1 MSNNHEQ
8 EWLATYHKGDSRLQ
22 NKRHGI
28 LRLNPKKNRLEFAV
42 QTKEA
47 EDAPFVIVSYPVQY
61 LRQVKII
68 EKRRKV
74 KKQEFLELTFGDP
87 PDVMKPLFSFSLI
100 EISVIQR
107 DIKNFEK
114 RMLQSTITPGISSDS
129 NVVEIFASLLV
140 KPVEHLQQLLEDVT
154 SQIRIFTK
162 KPKELGTKIITS
174 LDPPKKYDVNEI
186 SLGGRLIR
194 FYQSTHK
201 YRTTLVL
208 LSPIGG
214 KLEDY
219 FPLLKSL
226 TVAEINVVFLGIR
239 GFTSPIEQDSEFKM
253 NNFSQDLKTFLE
265 YLGPN
270 QKIILGVHSLLAGL
284 LFRDFLSEDLDQIE
298 KFIILSGIHRAP
310 NTFRNG
316 VKALPPTRLWGPFK
330 GQVRKLAP
338 KILFS
343 KKCEES
349 LYKPFCK
356 NAFSIPDK
364 VYSDIFRDFLPGFDY
379 TNIIQKINKPILCIW
394 GKEDQIIPEELR
406 SEMIDLLPKQFCFHK
421 ILLGGHMVP
430 YESPLEIGRAIQN
443 FVESKRSRILVE

>member
-1 MSNNHEQ
+1 LSNNQGQ

-28 LRLNPKKNRLEFAV
+28 LRINPKKNRLEFAV
-42 QTKEA
+42 QTKDV

-61 LRQVKII
+61 LREVKIL
-68 EKRRKV
+68 EKRQKI

-87 PDVMKPLFSFSLI
+87 PNIMKPLFSFSMI
-100 EISVIQR
+100 EIPVIQEEIR
-107 DIKNFEK
+107 NFK
-114 RMLQSTITPGISSDS
+114 KKLIQNSISPKSSSDPD
-129 NVVEIFASLLV
+129 VAEIFASLLA
-140 KPVEHLQQLLEDVT
+140 KPVEQFQQLLEDIT

-162 KPKELGTKIITS
+162 KPRDLGKKIFTT
-174 LDPPKKYDVNEI
+174 LDPPKEYEVQEI
-186 SLGGRLIR
+186 SLAGRIIR

-201 YRTTLVL
+201 YPITLVL

-226 TVAEINVVFLGIR
+226 SVAEINIVFLGIR
-239 GFTSPIEQDSEFKM
+239 GFTSPIEQDSDFKM
-253 NNFSQDLKTFLE
+253 NSYSEDLKAFLE

-270 QKIILGVHSLLAGL
+270 QKVILGVHSLLAGL
-284 LFRDFLSEDLDQIE
+284 LFRDFVSEDYNQIE
-298 KFIILSGIHRAP
+298 KFIILSGVHRAP

-316 VKALPPTRLWGPFK
+316 VKALPPTKLWGPFK

-343 KKCEES
+343 KNCDEAK
-349 LYKPFCK
+349 YKQFCQ

-364 VYSDIFRDFLPGFDY
+364 VYSDLFRDFLPKFDY
-379 TNIIQKINKPILCIW
+379 TEVIQKIDKPIICIW
-394 GKEDQIIPEELR
+394 GEEDQIIPKELR
-406 SEMIDLLPKQFCFHK
+406 SELINLLPKQYCFHK
-421 ILLGGHMVP
+421 ILKGGHMFP
-430 YESPLEIGRAIQN
+430 YESPLETGRVIRSFISA
-443 FVESKRSRILVE
+443 KRSRIEIE